1 MTKPAAYPGTQAIL
15 RAVALLK
22 AFTDAEPEWGLA
34 GLARGR
40 VRQDDH
46 LSRVDRAGKRGTGG
60 ARTGPIPTGL
70 VQRLL
75 RSAGERCAQTICTP
89 RATLNWRSW

>member
-1 MTKPAAYPGTQAIL
+1 MTKSAAYPGTQAIL

-34 GLARGR
+34 GLARAAGLNKTTTYRLLTALESEGLGR
-40 VRQDDH
+40 AHPAV
-46 LSRVDRAGKRGTGG
+46 TGS
-60 ARTGPIPTGL
+60 